1 MTSKDEATI
10 LSELYIERGII
21 QVSKKF
27 DSLHVATASVYEPDY
42 IVSYNFHHI
51 NRNKTRVLSTLVNR
65 EEGYEAV
72 MIATAED
79 VLNYDYDLGHN
90 SFRTNASVNQ
100 QNSYN
105 FRYSDLFGVSIIHK
119 SL

>member
-1 MTSKDEATI
+1 M
-10 LSELYIERGII
+10 
-21 QVSKKF
+21 
-27 DSLHVATASVYEPDY
+27 
-42 IVSYNFHHI
+42 
-51 NRNKTRVLSTLVNR
+51 
-65 EEGYEAV
+65 
-72 MIATAED
+72 MIATAEE
-79 VLNYDYDLGHN
+79 VLNYDYGLGHN